1 MKCTSEERLYQAL
14 LELCQGRCEGI
25 TAMELAEGL
34 ELSRNV
40 VSHYLNRLLEK
51 GLAVKLGTKPAY
63 WRPCVTAAVTQEAEE
78 ATRPAVQG
86 DAFSTFIGWDGS
98 CREAVERCRAAV
110 HYPSDGLPIL
120 LCGPS
125 GVGKSALAALI
136 HRYAVESGA
145 VEPNA
150 PFITFNCADYAN
162 NPQLLSATLFGY
174 RKGAFTGADADR
186 EGMLQAAGN
195 GFLFLDEVHRLSAE
209 NQEKL
214 FVLLD
219 QGCFR
224 PLGENKDWS
233 YVKVRLICATTED
246 VDQVLLKTFRRRIPV
261 RADIPPYAARP
272 LNERLRLVYHICRK
286 EAVRLGR
293 DVALESAVLDYL
305 LDFSQEGNIGALI
318 NLIKLTCAG
327 SFHRQEGG
335 GPLRLEAWNLP
346 VDDLRLPTGNG
357 QARPRREPLT
367 VWRDERAAEAGIAH
381 DPAWKQS
388 GLNTF
393 WNSVT
398 EDRGWELEEVRG
410 AFRETDSYFA
420 QANLYAREFTG
431 MGRAFIQL
439 FERACATVC
448 DRYGISD
455 KELLPKLD
463 CWYLKSRARELSKV
477 PSASAFVAYLHR
489 KCPRTAYVMD
499 RMLEALDREL
509 PGDCLRRDLFSA
521 ALYFLLSPHVDES
534 CPFHALIVAH
544 GDSTAT
550 SVASV
555 TNRMC
560 RSFVF
565 EGIDM
570 PMDTSVDTVIERVNE
585 YIDKCDTRQGM
596 ILLVDMGSLSRMY
609 GSIKN
614 RLKGDLLIVNNM
626 TTAIALDIG
635 IKIVGHS
642 PFKKIAEYA
651 KTGYVVQSQYYE
663 GLALDKNV
671 VISCISGLGIAEKL
685 REIVREY
692 VNTDIL
698 EIVTMDYRALKRNVD
713 KGDHSQFKNT
723 QVILTTSELAGGT
736 GLPILYLPDLW
747 TPEGEQK
754 LWRALSAGVD
764 QAGFEKLKEELFKF
778 FSIEGVS
785 SRLSFLNPS
794 VIIGEVDGILRAYE
808 QHYSLKLESF
818 RRLNLFLHISV
829 MIERLLVGDKLYTES
844 AQSGDSTAGELEAF
858 YEVSRGIFGGII
870 AKYHIELAQG
880 ELALLYELLMK

>member
-1 MKCTSEERLYQAL
+1 MKYTSEERLYETLSQ
-14 LELCQGRCEGI
+14 LCGERSEGV
-25 TAMELAEGL
+25 TATQLAEHL

-51 GLAVKLGTKPAY
+51 GQAERQGTRPAY
-63 WRPCVTAAVTQEAEE
+63 WRTCVALQSAAGIGEE
-78 ATRPAVQG
+78 VPPAAQG
-86 DAFSTFIGWDGS
+86 DSFSTFIGWDGS
-98 CREAVERCRAAV
+98 CRETVERCRAAV

-145 VEPNA
+145 VAPDA
-150 PFITFNCADYAN
+150 PFVTFNCADYAN

-174 RKGAFTGADADR
+174 KKGAFTGAEADR
-186 EGMLQAAGN
+186 EGMLQAADN

-219 QGCFR
+219 QGCYR
-224 PLGENKDWS
+224 PLGENKNWN

-246 VDQVLLKTFRRRIPV
+246 VEQVLLKTFRRRIPV
-261 RADIPPYAARP
+261 RADIPAYATRP
-272 LNERLRLVYHICRK
+272 LNERLRLVYEICRR
-286 EAVRLGR
+286 EALRLGR
-293 DVALESAVLDYL
+293 DVELESAVLDYL
-305 LDFSQEGNIGALI
+305 LDFRQEGNIGALI

-327 SFHRQEGG
+327 SFHLQEGD
-335 GPLRLEAWNLP
+335 GPLRLEVWNLP
-346 VDDLRLPTGNG
+346 VDDLRLHGG
-357 QARPRREPLT
+357 EQVRREPLT
-367 VWRDERAAEAGIAH
+367 VWRDEWAGQTGIAH
-381 DPAWKQS
+381 DPAWEQS
-388 GLNTF
+388 GLDAF
-393 WNSVT
+393 WSSVT
-398 EDRGWELEEVRG
+398 EKRGWELEEVRK
-410 AFRETDSYFA
+410 AFRETDGYFA
-420 QANLYAREFTG
+420 EAGLYDREFTG
-431 MGRAFIQL
+431 MSRAFIQL
-439 FERACATVC
+439 FEHACAAVC

-455 KELLPKLD
+455 KELFSRLD
-463 CWYLKSRARELSKV
+463 CWYLKSRAREESKV
-477 PSASAFVAYLHR
+477 PSAAAFVVHVHR

-499 RMLEALDREL
+499 RLLEALDREL
-509 PGDCLRRDLFSA
+509 PGDCRRKDLFSA
-521 ALYFLLSPHVDES
+521 ALYFLLSPYVDES

-560 RSFVF
+560 RSFIF

-614 RLKGDLLIVNNM
+614 RLKGDLLIINNM

-651 KTGYVVQSQYYE
+651 RTGYVVQSQYYE

-685 REIVREY
+685 KEIVGEY

-698 EIVTMDYRALKRNVD
+698 EIVTMDYQALKRNVD

-723 QVILTTSELAGGT
+723 QVILTTSEIAGGD

-794 VIIGEVDGILRAYE
+794 VIVGEVDGILRAYE
-808 QHYSLKLESF
+808 QHYGLKLESF

-829 MIERLLVGDKLYTES
+829 MIERLLVGDKLYAEP
-844 AQSGDSTAGELEAF
+844 AQNGDSAAGELEAF
-858 YEVSRGIFGGII
+858 YEVSRQIFGGII
-870 AKYHIELAQG
+870 AKYHIELAQS